1 MCLRALSLCSLTSG
15 DHVVHGYVTIWLV
28 FEGIGYVAK
37 LCRAEPLGMSCHFI
51 RIYTFQRFSKG
62 FPKVFQ
68 RFSMTCQS
76 FPKLNTPLNS
86 TLFCAGVTCQSMQ
99 LQEGAN
105 GVSPTRRLLVPPFP
119 YKTYHNIIDIVCWLV
134 VWNMN
139 FVFPYIGIFI
149 IPTDYFSEG

>member
-1 MCLRALSLCSLTSG
+1 
-15 DHVVHGYVTIWLV
+15 
-28 FEGIGYVAK
+28 
-37 LCRAEPLGMSCHFI
+37 
-51 RIYTFQRFSKG
+51 
-62 FPKVFQ
+62 
-68 RFSMTCQS
+68 
-76 FPKLNTPLNS
+76 
-86 TLFCAGVTCQSMQ
+86 MQ

-139 FVFPYIGIFI
+139 FIFPYIGLFI

>member
-1 MCLRALSLCSLTSG
+1 MSFMDML
-15 DHVVHGYVTIWLV
+15 IWLV

-68 RFSMTCQS
+68 RFSKGFPKVFQRFSMTCQS
-76 FPKLNTPLNS
+76 FPKLNKPLNS
-86 TLFCAGVTCQSMQ
+86 TPFCAGVTCQSMQ
-99 LQEGAN
+99 LQEGAH
-105 GVSPTRRLLVPPFP
+105 GVSPTRRLLVSPFP

-134 VWNMN
+134 TWNMN
-139 FVFPYIGIFI
+139 FTFPYIGKNN
-149 IPTDYFSEG
+149 PN

>member
-1 MCLRALSLCSLTSG
+1 MLACAFPMFTDIRRPCRSWICYDMVGIWRYWICCQALPCWTSGHVLSL
-15 DHVVHGYVTIWLV
+15 
-28 FEGIGYVAK
+28 
-37 LCRAEPLGMSCHFI
+37 
-51 RIYTFQRFSKG
+51 YTDLHIS
-62 FPKVFQ
+62 KVFQ

-139 FVFPYIGIFI
+139 FIFPYIGIFI